1 MEEKRKV
8 EEEKEK
14 SSEKREVVF
23 LLYISKETWLEIR
36 LFQ

>member
-1 MEEKRKV
+1 MEEKREV

-23 LLYISKETWLEIR
+23 LLCIGKETWLEIR
-36 LFQ
+36 LFR